1 MAYTITIKYTKPEA
15 PVENPFLQIMSIFYP
30 NGSYVDSNGFAYQTT
45 NTVWSDKMVGDST
58 DNTDDVTSVR
68 QSVAESDKSIY
79 ATNVPGWGKIEPHDF
94 FKDTHIPFPVPFA
107 QFIMDYV
114 VGTDGA
120 DPATPGQVTFVVED
134 YKEAFQFAEFGRT
147 MADQGFEITVE
158 PAA

>member
-1 MAYTITIKYTKPEA
+1 
-15 PVENPFLQIMSIFYP
+15 MSIFYP
-30 NGSYVDSNGFAYQTT
+30 NGSYVDSEGFADQETQ
-45 NTVWSDKMVGDST
+45 NVWSDKVVVDT
-58 DNTDDVTSVR
+58 DDLSDVTSVR
-68 QSVAESDKSIY
+68 ETRGPSTKSIY

-94 FKDTHIPFPVPFA
+94 FKDTHVPFPVPFA

-120 DPATPGQVTFVVED
+120 DPATPGQVTFDVED
-134 YKEAFQFAEFGRT
+134 YKEAFQFAEFGRA